1 MGISCYDEKRK
12 EEKNKNL
19 KNKIE
24 SDNSLDNELE
34 SEDNETEEENNEI
47 NINFNFSNFP
57 QKDKNLISVNANK
70 FEKIENVIHRYL
82 ALIGN
87 NYKLENMKF
96 IFNAKVLNISLTLA
110 ELGIVNNS
118 FIFVVA
124 KIIKNY
130 KNEKKRK

>member
-34 SEDNETEEENNEI
+34 TEGNETEEENNE
-47 NINFNFSNFP
+47 INFNFSNFP

-96 IFNAKVLNISLTLA
+96 IFNANVLNISLTLD
-110 ELGIVNNS
+110 ESGIVNNS

-124 KIIKNY
+124 EIIKNY